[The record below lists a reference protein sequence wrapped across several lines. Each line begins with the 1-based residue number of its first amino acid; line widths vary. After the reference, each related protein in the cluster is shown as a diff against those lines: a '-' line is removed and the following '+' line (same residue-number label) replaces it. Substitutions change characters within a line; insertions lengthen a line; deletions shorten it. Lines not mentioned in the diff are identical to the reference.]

1 MQQAG
6 HFTETRNKKKIQKY
20 IRKNVKIRQEKIINR
35 RGGAAFGSREWLL
48 GPVLANRWAESQL
61 SENSFGAQFCGATPG
76 ISFGE

>member
-6 HFTETRNKKKIQKY
+6 HFAETRIKKKY
-20 IRKNVKIRQEKIINR
+20 RNKNVKIRQEKIINR

-61 SENSFGAQFCGATPG
+61 SGNSFGAQLCGTTPG